1 MEANEATF
9 QLLINLPFIT
19 TLSDSQA
26 KECTHATRSI
36 LLVLSNLADDS
47 DYEICSRQVTNYL
60 IMILQ
65 CLLSVDSVRIFIA
78 SAVDCNLNTPIVYI
92 NCCLIRSPAFI
103 RVVASRI
110 CQTRRVF
117 EWQRYFAFCCFVRLA
132 GPSCWISLGQ
142 GRSMHK
148 RNIFSL
154 RGPSF
159 QYI

>member
-36 LLVLSNLADDS
+36 LLALSNPADDS
-47 DYEICSRQVTNYL
+47 DYEICSRQVTDCL

-78 SAVDCNLNTPIVYI
+78 SAADYNLNSPIVYI
-92 NCCLIRSPAFI
+92 NCCLIRSLAFI

-117 EWQRYFAFCCFVRLA
+117 E
-132 GPSCWISLGQ
+132 
-142 GRSMHK
+142 
-148 RNIFSL
+148 
-154 RGPSF
+154 
-159 QYI
+159 